1 MNDLLRR
8 LQDLAQPT
16 WENFVHVVDILIV
29 AFVLYRILVLV
40 RSTRAW
46 RILTGI
52 VIFILLLFMSDYL
65 QLRTLHWL
73 LEKATLLGP
82 VALVILFL
90 PELRQALEGFGK
102 LRLIGDVGPKHGIVA
117 AARTVE
123 EIVGAV
129 SELAGARLGALIVLE
144 RNDNLQEIISNGV
157 SLDAEVSAA
166 LLGSI
171 FFGTNPLHDGAVVIR
186 NDRLVAAACRL
197 PLSESTYIDKH
208 VHMRHRAGIGMSEQA
223 DCLVI
228 VVSEERGTI
237 SISQNGTLV
246 RISDSAELR
255 TILNHELR
263 GPDPEEK
270 PKPKK
275 KREKQGVA
283 V

>member
-29 AFVLYRILVLV
+29 AFVLYRILILV

-52 VIFILLLFMSDYL
+52 VIFILLLFISDYL

-102 LRLIGDVGPKHGIVA
+102 LRLIGDVGPKHGVVA

-246 RISDSAELR
+246 RVTDSSELR
-255 TILNHELR
+255 SILNHELR
-263 GPDPEEK
+263 GPDPDEK
-270 PKPKK
+270 PKPKR

>member
-1 MNDLLRR
+1 LNDLLRR

-29 AFVLYRILVLV
+29 AFVLYRILILV

-52 VIFILLLFMSDYL
+52 VIFILLLFISDYL

-102 LRLIGDVGPKHGIVA
+102 LRLIGDVGPKHGVVA

-246 RISDSAELR
+246 RVTDSSELR
-255 TILNHELR
+255 SILNHELR
-263 GPDPEEK
+263 GPDPDEK
-270 PKPKK
+270 PKPKR